1 MFFSILETFINLLFS
16 FCVNVMIYLGHL
28 LGISYQAVNI
38 YIFCIIGPMVFLLML
53 RKIIIQKRI
62 IDELKKSQK

>member
-1 MFFSILETFINLLFS
+1 
-16 FCVNVMIYLGHL
+16 
-28 LGISYQAVNI
+28 
-38 YIFCIIGPMVFLLML
+38 MVFLLML